1 MHSGAGFVPEVKK
14 DIKSVKILYIYH
26 IILVVF
32 FFFSTYLLINVALN
46 TWKMGWF
53 AGVSSGCS
61 VSERKKKKKSHCPT
75 SSLISP
81 DWGNVRAQAGRQAG
95 RLHCGDM
102 SAHILQHS
110 VRRTVNI
117 SQLQTSNGGCS
128 LGPPALTTQ
137 TGQGAG
143 TESCYMHELYWGF
156 LLQRRVPIQSSHISS
171 GHAGRG

>member
-1 MHSGAGFVPEVKK
+1 M
-14 DIKSVKILYIYH
+14 IYH
-26 IILVVF
+26 IIFVVVF
-32 FFFSTYLLINVALN
+32 FLNSTHLLIYVALD
-46 TWKMGWF
+46 TWKTAWF

-61 VSERKKKKKSHCPT
+61 VSERQKKHKKNSHCPT

-81 DWGNVRAQAGRQAG
+81 DWGNVRAPAGRQAG

-117 SQLQTSNGGCS
+117 SQLQTSNGGS

-156 LLQRRVPIQSSHISS
+156 LFQSRVPIQSSHISS